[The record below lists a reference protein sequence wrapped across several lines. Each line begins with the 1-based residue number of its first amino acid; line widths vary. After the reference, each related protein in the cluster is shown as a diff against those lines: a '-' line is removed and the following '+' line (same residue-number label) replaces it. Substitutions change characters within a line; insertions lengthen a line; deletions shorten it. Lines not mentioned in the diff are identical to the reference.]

1 MSDELQR
8 RAAAAVELA
17 KSAGADDVWATVY
30 AERNTECST
39 RDGQLEQ
46 MSENS
51 SRSLGLRLWVDGR
64 YSSHDTNDLREANL
78 RAFVRDAVALTRAIE
93 PDPLRR
99 MPDPKRF
106 GSVDVRALDLE
117 DVSLAKLDVDAR
129 LELCRSID
137 ARASGKPGVISASA
151 QLMDGRIEH
160 AVASSNGFTG
170 GYASTFVAAMAAV
183 SIADGDE
190 RPEGGMNAAARHR
203 ADLPELTWIGD
214 QALAN
219 ARARIGAKPGK
230 TGKGIMLVD
239 RRAAADLVAMLLGPA
254 SADSLQQGR
263 SMWAERIGKRVLAK
277 ELEIV
282 DDPLIPRGLGSRPFD
297 DEGVAA
303 MKRTIVSGGTLRTI
317 FAGSYYA
324 AKLGVEPT
332 TESNSNLVLVPGKGD
347 VHALAANIRDGI
359 YVTGWLGGNA
369 DDTTGDFSMGM
380 IGHRIR
386 KGEIAEPL
394 GEMNVSGNLLQL
406 FAHLEAIGD
415 DVWRYNSLHTPSLVF
430 DRVSF
435 SGA

>member
-1 MSDELQR
+1 MPETLQQ

-30 AERNTECST
+30 AERHTECST
-39 RDGQLEQ
+39 RDGKLEQ

-51 SRSLGLRLWVDGR
+51 SRGLGLRLWVDGR
-64 YSSHDTNDLREANL
+64 YSSHETNDLREANL

-99 MPDPKRF
+99 MPDPARF
-106 GSVDVRALDLE
+106 GKLDVRALDL
-117 DVSLAKLDVDAR
+117 DDASLAKLDVETR

-137 ARASGKPGVISASA
+137 ARATGKPGVISASA

-160 AVASSNGFTG
+160 AAASSNGFAG
-170 GYASTFVAAMAAV
+170 GYASTFVAAIAAV

-190 RPEGGMNAAARHR
+190 RPEGGMDASARHR

-219 ARARIGAKPGK
+219 ARARIGARPGK
-230 TGKGIMLVD
+230 TGKGTMLVD
-239 RRAAADLVAMLLGPA
+239 RRAAVDLVAMLLGPA

-282 DDPLIPRGLGSRPFD
+282 DDPLIPRAAGSRPFD
-297 DEGVAA
+297 DEGAVA
-303 MKRTIVSGGTLRTI
+303 MKRTMVEGGTLRSI

-324 AKLGVEPT
+324 AKLGVAPT
-332 TESNSNLVLVPGKGD
+332 TDSNSNLVVTAGEGD
-347 VHALAANIRDGI
+347 VHALAKNIREGV

-369 DDTTGDFSMGM
+369 DDTTGDFSLGM
-380 IGHRIR
+380 IGHRIH

-406 FAHLEAIGD
+406 FARLAAIGGD
-415 DVWRYNSLHTPSLVF
+415 TWRYNMIHTPSLVF